1 VTCLSIYHILESV
14 LTCIVVIHSLRI
26 GLSGTFNPSRA
37 SPIIGKIIFYIGKVI
52 KTEKSL

>member
-1 VTCLSIYHILESV
+1 MTCLSIYHILESV